1 MPQTITPI
9 NAGCHKFQT
18 STFNV
23 FVIPVQTKIKF
34 KINATGITD
43 VISFY
48 EENIVAQTTMGVL
61 IIRGDKLHI
70 NSLNL
75 EKGTLNV
82 DGNITS
88 LMYDDDEGMQKN
100 SFFAK
105 LFK

>member
-1 MPQTITPI
+1 MTEEM
-9 NAGCHKFQT
+9 T
-18 STFNV
+18 SHGLTLNRRE
-23 FVIPVQTKIKF
+23 

-43 VISFY
+43 VISFD
-48 EENIVAQTTMGVL
+48 EENIVAQTTLGVL

-75 EKGTLNV
+75 EKG
-82 DGNITS
+82 TS

>member
-1 MPQTITPI
+1 MTDEM
-9 NAGCHKFQT
+9 T
-18 STFNV
+18 SHGLTL
-23 FVIPVQTKIKF
+23 TRRE

-43 VISFY
+43 VISFD
-48 EENIVAQTTMGVL
+48 EENIVAQTT
-61 IIRGDKLHI
+61 IRGDKLHI

-75 EKGTLNV
+75 EKGTLNI
-82 DGNITS
+82 DGNVTS

>member
-1 MPQTITPI
+1 MTDEM
-9 NAGCHKFQT
+9 T
-18 STFNV
+18 SHGLTL
-23 FVIPVQTKIKF
+23 TRRE

-43 VISFY
+43 VISFD
-48 EENIVAQTTMGVL
+48 IVAQTTMGVL

-75 EKGTLNV
+75 EKGTLNI
-82 DGNITS
+82 DGNVTS

>member
-1 MPQTITPI
+1 MTDEM
-9 NAGCHKFQT
+9 T
-18 STFNV
+18 SHGLTL
-23 FVIPVQTKIKF
+23 TRRE

-43 VISFY
+43 VISFD

>member
-1 MPQTITPI
+1 MTDEM
-9 NAGCHKFQT
+9 T
-18 STFNV
+18 SHGLTL
-23 FVIPVQTKIKF
+23 TRREKI
-34 KINATGITD
+34 D
-43 VISFY
+43 VISFD

-75 EKGTLNV
+75 EKGTLNI
-82 DGNITS
+82 DGNVTS

>member
-1 MPQTITPI
+1 MTDEM
-9 NAGCHKFQT
+9 T
-18 STFNV
+18 SHGLTL
-23 FVIPVQTKIKF
+23 TRRE

-43 VISFY
+43 VISFD

-75 EKGTLNV
+75 EKGTLN
-82 DGNITS
+82 I
-88 LMYDDDEGMQKN
+88 EGMQKN